1 MRSPRLKG
9 PIATLV
15 LRHFPLIEGV
25 VVEDWSNSPRLFRVL
40 VSESFVCGAW
50 AHQPIRDSGTDST
63 VRRHV
68 AFLASAYEPCRFRT
82 SIRAELS
89 IAAPLMAVF
98 GVCPQS
104 QRSIWLRALDFGLGF
119 RSLDDR

>member
-1 MRSPRLKG
+1 MWLSR
-9 PIATLV
+9 
-15 LRHFPLIEGV
+15 FGV
-25 VVEDWSNSPRLFRVL
+25 RALSIPDFDS
-40 VSESFVCGAW
+40 CG
-50 AHQPIRDSGTDST
+50 IVD
-63 VRRHV
+63 
-68 AFLASAYEPCRFRT
+68 CR
-82 SIRAELS
+82 